1 MWLVFGACGR
11 GFFLPKPASRLGSVT
26 VGVPKVAAGESP
38 AGLEEWPPPVAAVEG
53 LPPAADAQGNL
64 GPTFEFAPESPRS
77 AEEPPSA
84 SDRSKGPCPREDS
97 DGSSP
102 AHDSATAQ
110 RPAGRPAVGD
120 WFRVYHLNAEAV
132 VVEALG
138 ERIDERAAAALG
150 ALCRELLPSPR
161 RRVPFDFSGA
171 LELATVALG
180 ILVRFR
186 NSAVYLDKRVHLI
199 VARPLRAELE
209 EAHVDRI
216 LDLQD
221 SLYPFLAPRV
231 RLVDE
236 YGPRSPEPG
245 GGKSGRTRPQPA
257 TLAGRMWAALARTGA
272 ALAGWARRCF
282 GRGGLPAILLPASL
296 LLATLLAALSSAV
309 RAEAD
314 HPDAFPT
321 LAELEAM
328 LEDALDLERLRVE
341 LEQLAVRRHWTT
353 RVTLR
358 ANYSQHFSSFVPFVP
373 TPDLAVSGGTF
384 VGVSVSASAAE
395 LLGRP
400 TPDDLDAV
408 RKRLELRALHARKLA
423 DLRQLYHQRRKH
435 LLRLEALE
443 AERRTAE
450 LKWERVRLGL
460 GLMERLDPP
469 PVAFDP
475 IDRAEA
481 LQRLEQIDTERRRV
495 EVDVAAVEAEMLGIL
510 GRRDFAP

>member
-161 RRVPFDFSGA
+161 RRVLFDFSGA
-171 LELATVALG
+171 SELATVALG

-231 RLVDE
+231 RLVEE

-245 GGKSGRTRPQPA
+245 GGKPGRTQPKPA
-257 TLAGRMWAALARTGA
+257 TLAGRMWAALPERARPSRGGRDVVSAAGA
-272 ALAGWARRCF
+272 FRRSCCRRASFWRPSWRPSRPPSGRRPITPTPSPRSPNSRRCSKTRPTSNAS
-282 GRGGLPAILLPASL
+282 GSSWSNSASAPLDEPRHPAGQ
-296 LLATLLAALSSAV
+296 LLAALLLL
-309 RAEAD
+309 RPLR
-314 HPDAFPT
+314 PDAGT
-321 LAELEAM
+321 GRQRRHLRR
-328 LEDALDLERLRVE
+328 RLR
-341 LEQLAVRRHWTT
+341 LGLGGGAARAAHAGGPRRPPQAS
-353 RVTLR
+353 R
-358 ANYSQHFSSFVPFVP
+358 
-373 TPDLAVSGGTF
+373 TPRPARPQARR
-384 VGVSVSASAAE
+384 SAPALPSAAQAPAAPGGAR
-395 LLGRP
+395 GR
-400 TPDDLDAV
+400 A
-408 RKRLELRALHARKLA
+408 
-423 DLRQLYHQRRKH
+423 
-435 LLRLEALE
+435 
-443 AERRTAE
+443 RTAE

-460 GLMERLDPP
+460 ELMERLDPP